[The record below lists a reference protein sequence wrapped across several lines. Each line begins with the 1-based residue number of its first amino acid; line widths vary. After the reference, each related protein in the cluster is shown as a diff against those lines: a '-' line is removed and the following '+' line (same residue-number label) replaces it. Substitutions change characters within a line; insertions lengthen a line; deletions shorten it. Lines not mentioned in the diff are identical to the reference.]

1 MLTNEQLAALRSR
14 LLNMKRETED
24 RLKQNDH
31 FGTIRS
37 HAHDAV
43 GELASYDNHPA
54 DEATELYEREKDLA
68 LKEHAERE
76 LREIERA
83 LGAIVDG
90 TYGTCCVCGRPI
102 PYERLEALPTALYCR
117 EHSPDQTVSQKRPLE
132 EGVLM
137 PPFGKFDFD
146 DRAES
151 VAYDAEDA
159 WQEVARYGTSDTP
172 SDLGKNVDSYS
183 EVYAES
189 EENVGYVED
198 LENFAAVD
206 LHGQRVRVYRH
217 GSMSCWKTY
226 WMTKASCR
234 TSAICRRMKK
244 TRIHRKTAT
253 AGTMKD
259 RPSSILGKRLHEKD
273 HRQDGLFC
281 ETGQCRF
288 P

>member
-1 MLTNEQLAALRSR
+1 MLTNEQLAALRST
-14 LLNMKRETED
+14 LLAMKQDIEE

-31 FGTIRS
+31 FGLMRS
-37 HAHDAV
+37 HAHDAT

-68 LKEHAERE
+68 LDEHTERE
-76 LREIERA
+76 WRSIERA
-83 LGAIVDG
+83 LQAMDEG
-90 TYGTCCVCGRPI
+90 TYGTCRVCAQPI
-102 PYERLEALPTALYCR
+102 PYERLEALPTTLYCR

-146 DRAES
+146 GRDES

-172 SDLGKNVDSYS
+172 SDLGKNVDYYG

-206 LHGQRVRVYRH
+206 LYEKNVHVYPTREH
-217 GSMSCWKTY
+217 EQLEQQLDDEGIMSNLGDLPAYEKDPY
-226 WMTKASCR
+226 
-234 TSAICRRMKK
+234 TSAGSYRRY
-244 TRIHRKTAT
+244 
-253 AGTMKD
+253 D
-259 RPSSILGKRLHEKD
+259 ERPSE
-273 HRQDGLFC
+273 Q
-281 ETGQCRF
+281 RF
-288 P
+288 DEPTP

>member
-14 LLNMKRETED
+14 LLDMKRETED

-31 FGTIRS
+31 FGMIRS

-76 LREIERA
+76 VREIERA
-83 LGAIVDG
+83 LGAIADG
-90 TYGTCCVCGRPI
+90 TYGTCRVCGRPI
-102 PYERLEALPTALYCR
+102 PYERLEALPTTLYCR

-159 WQEVARYGTSDTP
+159 WQEAARYGTSDTP

-189 EENVGYVED
+189 EKNVGYVED

-206 LHGQRVRVYRH
+206 LHGRHVRVYPTREH
-217 GSMSCWKTY
+217 ELLENILDDEGIMSNIGDLPAYEKDPY
-226 WMTKASCR
+226 
-234 TSAICRRMKK
+234 TSTDSYRRY
-244 TRIHRKTAT
+244 
-253 AGTMKD
+253 D
-259 RPSSILGKRLHEKD
+259 ERPSQQHFG
-273 HRQDGLFC
+273 
-281 ETGQCRF
+281 ETT